1 MVLPTSGPI
10 SLNDIVEEFR
20 PGYSGTSNIEE
31 YYRGG
36 TYVPDEIAGR
46 SEVQQINGSGSV
58 SNTPN
63 PGADRNQQYQLR
75 INPEFTTNPTTVT
88 QSGSQTIPFGFTSL
102 TNEVIAR
109 SIGVTLSGSGS
120 TASGV
125 FNLEDSD
132 RSGVTAAQ
140 VTVAAVSTAGT
151 PQVDFITSSNG
162 SWTPRF
168 NDCLLYTSPSPR
180 DS

>member
-1 MVLPTSGPI
+1 MVLPNTGPI
-10 SLNDIVEEFR
+10 SLDDIVEEFR

-36 TYVPDEIAGR
+36 TYVPSEITGR
-46 SEVQQINGSGSV
+46 TEVQQINSSGSV

-75 INPEFTTNPTTVT
+75 INPGFSTSPLDVS

-109 SIGVTLSGSGS
+109 SIAVTLAGSGG
-120 TASGV
+120 TDAGV
-125 FNLEDSD
+125 FNLEDDD

-140 VTVAAVSTAGT
+140 VTVTAVASAGTTQAVS
-151 PQVDFITSSNG
+151 
-162 SWTPRF
+162 
-168 NDCLLYTSPSPR
+168 YTHLTLPTIYSV
-180 DS
+180 